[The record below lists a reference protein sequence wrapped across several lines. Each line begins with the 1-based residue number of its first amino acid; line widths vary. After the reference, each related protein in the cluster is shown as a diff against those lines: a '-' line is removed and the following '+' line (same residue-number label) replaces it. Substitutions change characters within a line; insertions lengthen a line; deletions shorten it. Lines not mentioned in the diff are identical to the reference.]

1 MSQEPRQSDQPIDR
15 LTELCAEMTV
25 PLERPEN
32 AKVRAIVFLDDMEEE
47 RGGLQMFGWEDHTE
61 AMAHLFVHMKAVFQA
76 NGADLDF
83 IGIPESPE
91 GVEDVRE

>member
-1 MSQEPRQSDQPIDR
+1 MDPTPQQSDQPMDR
-15 LTELCAEMTV
+15 LTELCDEMTV

-32 AKVRAIVFLDDMEEE
+32 EKIRAIIFLDDMEEE
-47 RGGLQMFGWEDHTE
+47 RGGLVMHGWEDHTE

-76 NGADLDF
+76 NGQDLDF

-91 GVEDVRE
+91 GVDRRE

>member
-1 MSQEPRQSDQPIDR
+1 MSQAPKQSDQPMDR

-25 PLERPEN
+25 PLDRPGNE
-32 AKVRAIVFLDDMEEE
+32 KIRAIVFLDDMDEG

-91 GVEDVRE
+91 GVDRRE